1 MSAPPVKCVRR
12 VPKTD
17 ERDGGRP
24 HVRAARRGES
34 GACSRADIVRG
45 PTEPVINDT
54 PPPHA
59 QRRYGTR
66 RRVAGWV
73 AENARGRVCVR
84 SEQKRGVRG
93 ARRWAHWHGDPIP
106 TPPAS
111 RPPST
116 QGGSVPGAHG
126 ARRPVGPDGAHN
138 SLDLALRERSA
149 CLFAG
154 VQRARHRVRHAPP
167 SFLDQP
173 SDVRDGPAPGGERQ
187 VAVGRGVASVR
198 VWGDRKAHL
207 GRQGAEPG
215 GRYTADVGDC
225 PLTWNVDSVRPSP
238 AERERRVTKSPGA
251 SRGGGAVPVQFP
263 TRQMVIILAARCIAR
278 GSGGADGEV
287 RA

>member
-84 SEQKRGVRG
+84 SEQKRGAWCVVRG
-93 ARRWAHWHGDPIP
+93 AGRTGMV
-106 TPPAS
+106 TPS
-111 RPPST
+111 QLRPPRGHPRRRADRCPERT
-116 QGGSVPGAHG
+116 ARAALSVPTVPTTPSIWRCESAPR
-126 ARRPVGPDGAHN
+126 ACSRA
-138 SLDLALRERSA
+138 SSAL
-149 CLFAG
+149 
-154 VQRARHRVRHAPP
+154 VT
-167 SFLDQP
+167 
-173 SDVRDGPAPGGERQ
+173 
-187 VAVGRGVASVR
+187 ASVTLPLLSLISLQTLGTGRPQVGKGRSPSGGVWLASGCGAIGRRTSAGR
-198 VWGDRKAHL
+198 V
-207 GRQGAEPG
+207 
-215 GRYTADVGDC
+215 
-225 PLTWNVDSVRPSP
+225 PSP
-238 AERERRVTKSPGA
+238 AVDTRRT
-251 SRGGGAVPVQFP
+251 
-263 TRQMVIILAARCIAR
+263 
-278 GSGGADGEV
+278 
-287 RA
+287 